1 MEHLFFYYGSWLM
14 GVICLVSTLVVYSSN
29 KRVLRDLKNPWE
41 TKNKWLE
48 SFVQEHQKLLRENT
62 EIHNPSVYVI
72 RRMRGRKIGPWN
84 IRQVKGISW
93 GALFLSFL
101 FMALHIALTVKNQIT
116 TVRLPVLGEQA
127 AVDSAVITGA
137 GMLIFLLGVRMLTG
151 SGYQEEVMETNL
163 LDYVENRCSRE
174 AAKIIPM
181 ESSRAVT
188 AAAKE
193 KRGNRKKESAP
204 SVKAKE
210 RSKELG
216 REQEKEQEKEQIAR
230 QLEQGVLEAAASD
243 SRYSHLLNKEEK
255 AIVKDVIREFLS

>member
-1 MEHLFFYYGSWLM
+1 
-14 GVICLVSTLVVYSSN
+14 
-29 KRVLRDLKNPWE
+29 
-41 TKNKWLE
+41 
-48 SFVQEHQKLLRENT
+48 QKLLRENT

-151 SGYQEEVMETNL
+151 SGY
-163 LDYVENRCSRE
+163 
-174 AAKIIPM
+174 
-181 ESSRAVT
+181 
-188 AAAKE
+188 
-193 KRGNRKKESAP
+193 
-204 SVKAKE
+204 
-210 RSKELG
+210 
-216 REQEKEQEKEQIAR
+216 
-230 QLEQGVLEAAASD
+230 
-243 SRYSHLLNKEEK
+243 
-255 AIVKDVIREFLS
+255 